1 MEVYH
6 YTRGINMTDIG
17 RITPQAADTQVFL
30 QLWKNSPGYILLF
43 NLTVREYF
51 ETFRSEKSKFV

>member
-1 MEVYH
+1 
-6 YTRGINMTDIG
+6 MTDIG